1 MVNFMVCELYL
12 NKRKCNQRLSSFY
25 KRSNERSG
33 KEGYRHELMA
43 ITLKLGLEMHPEG
56 LGGFG

>member
-1 MVNFMVCELYL
+1 MR
-12 NKRKCNQRLSSFY
+12 RKCNQRLSSSY
-25 KRSNERSG
+25 KSNERSG
-33 KEGYRHELMA
+33 KEDYRHELMD